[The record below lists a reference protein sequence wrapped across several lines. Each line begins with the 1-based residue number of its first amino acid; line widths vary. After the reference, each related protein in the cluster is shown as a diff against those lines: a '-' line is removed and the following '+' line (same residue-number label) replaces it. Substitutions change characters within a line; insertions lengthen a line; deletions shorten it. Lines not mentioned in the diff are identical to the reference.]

1 MAHCCESSMLKREP
15 ILSRIIVGSGSYVTS
30 KGERAIL
37 EAYLGTCVGVTLCDR
52 QVGVGGL
59 IHLLLPEPT
68 SKDTIWR
75 PEAYASTGLPLF
87 IQHLRKEGARKENL
101 EACVAG
107 GALVGTL
114 SHRDLVLDIGGRTAD
129 VVEQILRHEN
139 ITVRKSEIGGYFCCS
154 LSLNLQN
161 WEVDIAPSG
170 ISTVVPGRSDFERPG
185 SKQFDLIIESV
196 SPIPQ
201 IALKVVRMI
210 SDQNYGIEDVAHEIK
225 QDQVMSAKVIRF
237 CNSVFSGNR
246 TRVDSIERALLI
258 IGEKWL
264 LQLVVGAAMEG
275 FLSQPEG
282 GYSLCKGGLFHHSCG
297 TAAVAKSLAR
307 FTGRTPP
314 DLAYTAGLLH
324 DIGKVVLDQYMG
336 AARSLF
342 YRHVQAEDIDL
353 IQAERELFGMTHPE
367 AGKRL
372 ATHWSIPETLTDV
385 IQHHHQPDQAAVG
398 SELTH
403 LVYLADLIMSR
414 FVVGQELEKQNHH
427 AFASSLDMLGLRTD
441 QLPSLIDK
449 ALCEM
454 PVSPW
459 V

>member
-1 MAHCCESSMLKREP
+1 MLNREP
-15 ILSRIIVGSGSYVTS
+15 ILSKIIVASGSYVTS

-52 QVGVGGL
+52 QAGVGGL

-68 SKDTIWR
+68 SMDSIWR

-87 IQHLRKEGARKENL
+87 LQHLCREGAKKENL
-101 EACVAG
+101 EACIAG

-129 VVEQILRHEN
+129 AVEQILRREN
-139 ITVRKSEIGGYFCCS
+139 ITIRKSEIGGYFCCC

-161 WEVDIAPSG
+161 WEVDLAPSG
-170 ISTVVPGRSDFERPG
+170 ISAVAPERSDFEKPG
-185 SKQFDLIIESV
+185 SKQLDHIIESV

-201 IALKVVRMI
+201 IALKVIRMI
-210 SDQNYGIEDVAHEIK
+210 SDQIYRFDDVAHEIM

-237 CNSVFSGNR
+237 CNSVYSGAR
-246 TRVDSIERALLI
+246 TKVDSIERALFI
-258 IGEKWL
+258 VGEKWL
-264 LQLVVGAAMEG
+264 LQLIVGAAMEG
-275 FLSQPEG
+275 FLSQSEG

-297 TAAVAKSLAR
+297 TAAVAKCLAQ

-324 DIGKVVLDQYMG
+324 DIGKVVLDQYVG

-342 YRHVQAEDIDL
+342 YRHLQVEDVDLVQAEN
-353 IQAERELFGMTHPE
+353 ELFGMTHPE
-367 AGKRL
+367 AGRRL
-372 ATHWSIPETLTDV
+372 ANHWSIPANLTDA
-385 IQHHHQPDQAAVG
+385 IQHHHQPDRATLG

-414 FVVGQELEKQNHH
+414 FMVGQELEKLNTHG
-427 AFASSLDMLGLRTD
+427 FASILDKLGLRPD

-454 PVSPW
+454 QVSPW